1 MRILTSTLT
10 FLFLIVFLS
19 FQSSA
24 QISILTNDMPNVG
37 DTFRLSSALGGGG
50 GGGGNQ
56 TDYLLTQTGADQVWD
71 YTFLSSKSQTV
82 DTFFSPLETPVSYNF
97 VFTNLILYP
106 DNFSDLAQRSNTIP
120 TPPTGTGGSSMF
132 SITDAYDF
140 IQRNFDNQYAIVGN
154 AFKLNDVPSP
164 NAFNGKDI
172 IYEFPL
178 EYQDNFSS
186 ASNYEI
192 HIPSFVD
199 YYHRQVRTNEV
210 DGWGKLYTPY
220 GEWPQVLRVKST
232 IVGVD
237 SIIFLQGPFPFP
249 LTLPS
254 TIIEYKWLAKNI
266 GVPVLQITTRASS
279 GFGGGGG
286 QTTVSEVN
294 YIDSMPPGNFQIDH
308 TGIQTLDN
316 QGYILYPNPAKNN
329 LTLFSKSTSIGLVQI
344 KDLQGRVV
352 LESTGNQA
360 ETQFN
365 ITSLQAGMY
374 TISFQNRVV
383 KWIKEN

>member
-1 MRILTSTLT
+1 MRSLTSNPA
-10 FLFLIVFLS
+10 LILLLVLLGLS
-19 FQSSA
+19 SHA
-24 QISILTNDMPNVG
+24 QISILTSDMPNVG

-50 GGGGNQ
+50 GGGGGQ

-71 YTFLSSKSQTV
+71 YTFLTSKSQTV

-164 NAFNGKDI
+164 NAFNGKDV

-178 EYQDNFSS
+178 EFQDNFSS

-199 YYHRQVRTNEV
+199 YYHRQVRSNEV

-237 SIIFLQGPFPFP
+237 SIIFLQGPIPFPF
-249 LTLPS
+249 TLPS
-254 TIIEYKWLAKNI
+254 TITEYKWLAKNI

-308 TGIQTLDN
+308 TGIHTLDN
-316 QGYILYPNPAKNN
+316 QGFFVFPNPAQNK
-329 LTLFSKSTSIGLVQI
+329 LTLVCKTSNIGLVQI

-352 LESTGNQA
+352 LETTANQN
-360 ETQFN
+360 EIQLNTS
-365 ITSLQAGMY
+365 SLQAGMY
-374 TISFQNRVV
+374 TLSFHNKVTRF
-383 KWIKEN
+383 IKEN